1 MRIRGNSP
9 HILPVVSFSP
19 EILWE
24 VNATL
29 SFEEA
34 SLMRGFP
41 QVFPFYPASYREQ
54 ARIFVQDR
62 NFSFDPDMFMRQAS
76 KNDI

>member
-1 MRIRGNSP
+1 VEITP
-9 HILPVVSFSP
+9 HILPVVLFSP
-19 EILWE
+19 EILWD

-29 SFEEA
+29 SFEEV

-41 QVFPFYPASYREQ
+41 QQFPFYPASHREQ
-54 ARIFVQDR
+54 VRIFVQDR
-62 NFSFDPDMFMRQAS
+62 YFSFDPDMFMRHAS